1 MTSVLIKRGNSD
13 TETDTHSD
21 WSDASVSQ
29 GTPRIASKW
38 QKPEGA
44 GSVLP

>member
-1 MTSVLIKRGNSD
+1 MTSVLIKNLD
-13 TETDTHSD
+13 IETDTHSD

-29 GTPRIASKW
+29 GMPRIASKC
-38 QKPEGA
+38 QKPEEA